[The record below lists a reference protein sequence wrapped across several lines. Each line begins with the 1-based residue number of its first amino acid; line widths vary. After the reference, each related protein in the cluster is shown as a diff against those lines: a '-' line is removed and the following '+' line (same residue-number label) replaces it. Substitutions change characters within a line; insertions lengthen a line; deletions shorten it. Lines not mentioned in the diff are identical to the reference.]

1 MMEEELERLTDEI
14 NEQKEPSAF
23 LLARRGALCRKVC
36 LEFLDFF
43 PSLCMERGFVLF
55 CVVMTSS

>member
-1 MMEEELERLTDEI
+1 MLEEELERLTDEI

-36 LEFLDFF
+36 LESLDVIW
-43 PSLCMERGFVLF
+43 PDIGHL
-55 CVVMTSS
+55 

>member
-14 NEQKEPSAF
+14 NEQKEPGAF

-36 LEFLDFF
+36 LEFLYVFL
-43 PSLCMERGFVLF
+43 SLHMERGLF
-55 CVVMTSS
+55 YWVIMTIS

>member
-1 MMEEELERLTDEI
+1 MLEEELERLTDEI

-36 LEFLDFF
+36 LESLDVIWPDIGHLYFIG
-43 PSLCMERGFVLF
+43 LL
-55 CVVMTSS
+55 

>member
-1 MMEEELERLTDEI
+1 MLEEELERLTDEI

-36 LEFLDFF
+36 LEFFKMFYLASPHMGHDFIR
-43 PSLCMERGFVLF
+43 LL
-55 CVVMTSS
+55 